1 MEKQKKF
8 CENKITYLMDLFEP
22 TDRGISFD
30 NEQMDVLL
38 NILSEK
44 ILKNPIFAGKEEQVS
59 ESGDFSIYFFI

>member
-1 MEKQKKF
+1 
-8 CENKITYLMDLFEP
+8 MDLFEP